1 MNLEDTKNL
10 LDELSVCDLEGYL
23 DKYDCVFD
31 HIDIGKYLNYL
42 IGNNTLSKSEIIARS
57 DINKFYAYQILN
69 GMKKPV
75 RNKVLPFAFALS
87 LNLEDTQKMLKCCN
101 YAILSP
107 KRKRDSII
115 IYSIINCMTLMQ
127 VNELL
132 YDYELE
138 LLG

>member
-1 MNLEDTKNL
+1 MNLEDTRKL
-10 LDELSVCDLEGYL
+10 IEELSGCDIEIYL
-23 DKYDCVFD
+23 NKYDCEFD
-31 HIDIGKYLNYL
+31 YIDIGKYLNYL
-42 IGNNTLSKSEIIARS
+42 IENNSLSKSEIILRS

-75 RNKVLPFAFALS
+75 RNKVLPFAFALG
-87 LNLEDTQKMLKCCN
+87 LDLDETQKMLKCCN

-115 IYSIINCMTLMQ
+115 IFSLINELSLMQ
-127 VNELL
+127 ANELL
-132 YDYELE
+132 YYYQLE